1 MNVLLRAPEG
11 FVGWCANLAALM
23 IFIALVLAVIRLIRG
38 PSLPDRVVA
47 LDLISMLL
55 VAFLVVFAYATEV
68 YAYLDASLALAL
80 VGFLGTIA
88 FARLIDH
95 DGSGDDT

>member
-1 MNVLLRAPEG
+1 MNVLLSAPEG
-11 FVGWCANLAALM
+11 FLGWCANITALM

-55 VAFLVVFAYATEV
+55 VAFLVVFAYASGV

-95 DGSGDDT
+95 DGGDA